1 MKITPLVLHH
11 DRKTSLA
18 GLREAFDAEPASP
31 PKITFRQYTD
41 LDSEA
46 ESYTTKLAKTS
57 PADVEGE
64 DAGQR
69 GDGDEVSCRRAMR
82 GIGSRRCFSKP
93 LQGWVPCGPWW

>member
-31 PKITFRQYTD
+31 PKITFRQYAD

-46 ESYTTKLAKTS
+46 REL
-57 PADVEGE
+57 
-64 DAGQR
+64 
-69 GDGDEVSCRRAMR
+69 
-82 GIGSRRCFSKP
+82 
-93 LQGWVPCGPWW
+93 